1 MSSNRSLNSH
11 KGTGEQTLLAKKGW
25 NLLAEDVGLPAAVLS
40 ESAIEKNAR
49 WMQGFSQQA
58 GVKLAPHGK
67 TTMAPSLFKQQ
78 LDAGAWAISL
88 ATVPQVIS
96 AYQHGV
102 KRVIMA
108 NQLVGKYHCE
118 QLVALLRD
126 TDFEFYCFVDSVD
139 NLRWLGEF
147 FQHHQVTLH
156 VLLEIGVQGGRC
168 GWRDLK
174 DVSALVDVTTKY
186 SSISLAGLSFYE
198 GVIHGENAEQK
209 VVDFIAEIKLLCH
222 VLVSQKA
229 FDTEQVLITGAGS
242 AWYDV
247 VAKELTTDTSIDY
260 VPVIRP
266 GCYLIHD
273 TGIYQDAQQTV
284 MSRSQLA
291 CDIGG
296 DLISS
301 LTIWAYV
308 YSVPEPGLMIIGF
321 GKRDAA
327 FDAGLPTPELH
338 FRPGNESPSQA
349 PKHWQS
355 VKIMDQHLMVKT
367 HEEDDVKVGDII
379 VFSTSHPC
387 LTMDKWRLINIAN
400 DNYMVHKQ
408 IETFF

>member
-1 MSSNRSLNSH
+1 MSSNRAFNSH
-11 KGTGEQTLLAKKGW
+11 KGTGNKTLLADKGW

-40 ESAIEKNAR
+40 ESALEQNAQ
-49 WMQGFSQQA
+49 WMQRFSQQA

-78 LDAGAWAISL
+78 LDTGAWAISL
-88 ATVPQVIS
+88 ATIPQVIS
-96 AYQHGV
+96 AYQHDV
-102 KRVIMA
+102 RRVIMA

-118 QLVALLRD
+118 QLVELLRD
-126 TDFEFYCFVDSVD
+126 PSFEFYCFVDSVD

-147 FQHHQVTLH
+147 FQQHQVTIN
-156 VLLEIGVQGGRC
+156 VLLEIGVPGGRC

-174 DVSALVDVTTKY
+174 DVSAIVDVITKY

-198 GVIHGENAEQK
+198 GVIHGDNAEQK
-209 VVDFIAEIKLLCH
+209 IVEFISEIKQLCQG
-222 VLVSQKA
+222 LVSQKA
-229 FDTEQVLITGAGS
+229 FDAEQVLITGAGS

-247 VAKELTTDTSIDY
+247 VAKELTTDTSIDF

-273 TGIYQDAQQTV
+273 TGIYQDAQQSV

-296 DLISS
+296 DLVSS

-308 YSVPEPGLMIIGF
+308 HSVPEPGLMIIGF

-338 FRPGNESPSQA
+338 FRPGDSA
-349 PKHWQS
+349 PKTVPSHWQS

-367 HEEDDVKVGDII
+367 HADDDVKVGDII

-387 LTMDKWRLINIAN
+387 LTMDKWRFINIA
-400 DNYMVHKQ
+400 DENYVIHQQ